1 MAGLFEYTPTQST
14 VQATTPRVQ
23 IAPKTSNAFKS
34 LSGLVD
40 TYQNFQLAEKQR
52 EAQLIQSETSLLR
65 TEQAIEAEKKRV
77 SKANADAKQ
86 KELDTANNIRATKQ
100 LADAEATYYAQ
111 LESARGDITLIDEA
125 FRTYNTS
132 TSNVYEGLNDTNKK
146 ALDAHYL
153 ETRNRISKEYRENLT
168 KLGIN
173 QNRNDVIAMMPAFV
187 AGDIDSRK
195 VIFNQMKTQG
205 VAFGETPKS
214 FGDNFS
220 KTLKHYLENT
230 VDEIGMI
237 NNLDYKAV
245 DNLDATVRDMY
256 AIDPRSGDVTDDSVG
271 YVNTLRGKLD
281 TKLNSYINGA
291 IETGNLDMLNKYM
304 DIGIANERKT
314 EIDKEIA
321 NAKYLSKVNNPTALA
336 KQAAVD
342 IVERSGGLVYFNA
355 LSPEVER
362 QVKPII
368 TKKLRG
374 QLYSNDPDVNFI
386 SHYVDKA
393 PDYIK
398 PEFVA
403 AVRWHLSNAKKKA
416 MATQTPQEAFQVTA
430 QEMQSIDR
438 LLTIGKL
445 LPTPELLQEVNTFK
459 ALALSGN
466 VNNAEEAMA
475 KIAEKGGVKNY
486 SDDNEYIVNIKEN
499 VSDDLF
505 VRARDSFEAYVASGV
520 LNEDEALEI
529 VTNSFSFT
537 DVGDNSFEISVPA
550 IKKLTDFGLSQTAL
564 ETAFETELAES
575 DLISD
580 TERSYLE
587 AVKAGTDVK
596 MFISQGNL
604 KFKNAEGS
612 VATIILSNEELASF
626 AQSANDRALAQIPD
640 ESVGIFRAADVITDK
655 TSSYA
660 DVTYNQVM
668 KPLFIEPWIERPAK
682 AIANGLPSPSQWA
695 ESLKVFGADT
705 NRLIDDVLFTD
716 KSVTQSFKEY
726 NKKQEVVE
734 KILLSNLSPQARLE
748 YRQHKENK
756 SIPVDEAEIEDNP
769 ESLGDIITGGFQSII
784 DFFISK
790 SEASTGNLKNA
801 YNAETKEFDLDT
813 FYSNIGTLGEGRHG
827 YNSQTDTYK
836 PMPTNDAAEAG
847 KPDSEKTKDIGYG
860 HKIQKSEM
868 ESGMIHGIRFYNTE
882 TKEFIPLTESEV
894 RLILK
899 RDMNTNLT
907 QVLPT
912 WNKRIAESK
921 TGKTF
926 NDINPQA
933 QAVLTSL
940 AYNVKGKSAKKWDRI
955 FDNDGL
961 YTTSMDADQIAN
973 FALEL
978 RRKDNKVNTKGMD
991 NRVMKELV
999 SAGLISSKAIYDKV
1013 KEQLPLHDEFD
1024 SFAST
1029 QF

>member
-23 IAPKTSNAFKS
+23 VAPKTSNAFKS

-52 EAQLIQSETSLLR
+52 EAQLIQTETSLLR
-65 TEQAIEAEKKRV
+65 TEQAIEAEKQRV
-77 SKANADAKQ
+77 SKAEADAQRKQ
-86 KELDTANNIRATKQ
+86 LETAENIQVTKG
-100 LADAEATYYAQ
+100 LADAQSTYYQDLQRAGGNIEGVQ
-111 LESARGDITLIDEA
+111 TAYENFLKSSSDLYSSAMPV
-125 FRTYNTS
+125 NQ
-132 TSNVYEGLNDTNKK
+132 K
-146 ALDAHYL
+146 ALDTYYFGM
-153 ETRNRISKEYRENLT
+153 RNTVVKEFNEDLT
-168 KLGIN
+168 KLGVT
-173 QNRNDVIAMMPAFV
+173 QNRNDVISMMPAFV
-187 AGDIDSRK
+187 AGDIESRK
-195 VIFNQMKTQG
+195 VIFDQMKTQG

-220 KTLKHYLENT
+220 KTLKNYLENT

-245 DNLDATVRDMY
+245 DSLDATVRDMY
-256 AIDPRSGDVTDDSVG
+256 AIDPRSGDVTDGSVG

-291 IETGNLDMLNKYM
+291 IETGDLDMLNKYM
-304 DIGIANERKT
+304 DIGLANERKT
-314 EIDKEIA
+314 ETDKQIA

-336 KQAAVD
+336 KKAANE
-342 IVERSGGLVYFNA
+342 IVERSGGLVYFNS

-374 QLYSNDPDVNFI
+374 QLYSNDPDVGFI
-386 SHYVDKA
+386 SHYVNKEPA
-393 PDYIK
+393 FIK

-403 AVRWHLSNAKKKA
+403 AVRWHLSNAETKA

-430 QEMQSIDR
+430 REMQSIDR
-438 LLTIGKL
+438 LLTIGKF
-445 LPTPELLQEVNTFK
+445 LPTPEVLQEVNTFK

-466 VNNAEEAMA
+466 VNNAEEAMT

-486 SDDNEYIVNIKEN
+486 SDDNEYVVNIKEN

-520 LNEDEALEI
+520 FNEDEALEI

-550 IKKLTDFGLSQTAL
+550 IKKLTDFGLSQDAL
-564 ETAFETELAES
+564 ETAFESELEES

-580 TERSYLE
+580 KEREYLE
-587 AVKAGTDVK
+587 NVKAGTDVK
-596 MFISQGNL
+596 MFLSQGNL

-612 VATIILSNEELASF
+612 VATIILSNEDLVSF
-626 AQSANDRALAQIPD
+626 VQSTNDRQLSQIP
-640 ESVGIFRAADVITDK
+640 EQKVGIFRAGDVITDK
-655 TSSYA
+655 TASYA

-668 KPLFIEPWIERPAK
+668 KPLFIEPWIKRPAN
-682 AIANGLPSPSQWA
+682 AIAKGLPSPSQWA
-695 ESLKVFGADT
+695 ESLKLFGEDT

-716 KSVTQSFKEY
+716 KPISQSFKEY

-748 YRQHKENK
+748 YKQHKENK
-756 SIPVDEAEIEDNP
+756 ALPIDEAEIEENP
-769 ESLGDIITGGFQSII
+769 ESLGDIITNGFQTVV

-790 SEASTGNLKNA
+790 SEASTGNLRSA

-827 YNSQTDTYK
+827 YNAQSDTYK
-836 PMPTNDAAEAG
+836 PMPTNDAAEAS
-847 KPDSEKTKDIGYG
+847 KPESERTKDIGYG
-860 HKIQKSEM
+860 HKVQPSEM
-868 ESGMIHGIRFYNTE
+868 ESGMIHGIRFYNPE
-882 TKEFIPLTESEV
+882 TKEYIPLTESEV

-961 YTTSMDADQIAN
+961 YETSMDADQIAN

-978 RRKDNKVNTKGMD
+978 RRKENEVNTKGMD

-1013 KEQLPLHDEFD
+1013 KAQLPLHNEFD